1 MRPKRINI
9 IARTELKKIWNDK
22 PQLLVLLLG
31 PIIVCT
37 LMGYAAYKNPGAIDI
52 GVSVGDLSN
61 LQADQSE
68 PIRQL
73 IEDIDASSV
82 FDVIEVTSLQE
93 GRSLL
98 DDRDVRAVVDLV
110 NSQVG
115 LEQIDVIIDT
125 TDPLIKQ
132 MLYLELPK
140 IIDSHTKDASLQLLT
155 AEGIPFEK
163 AADIIAPLDI
173 NMSSNQSKDLKFFDF
188 YASGLI
194 VLVVLGVPLLQ
205 SVTSITIERSRG
217 TIERLFVSP
226 YSRTEII
233 VGKLLAHSVFAV
245 IVSILTTVSLKLI
258 FDIALGNILLVFL
271 VASLA
276 GINGVVIG
284 LLISCV
290 TYSESQ
296 SVVVGTFTYLG
307 LIMMMTF
314 FWPLETMNPVASY
327 FAQALPFTHALSAM
341 RQVNL
346 LDSGIMD
353 IWPELLILCGTALVL
368 TIPSVQ
374 LLRREVK

>member
-93 GRSLL
+93 GMSLL

-163 AADIIAPLDI
+163 AADIIAPLNI